1 MSTRT
6 SMALPVSSARQR
18 FLQSPC
24 NRLGDKIG
32 DVTAEGGDL
41 LHSARGEKTVLRRRH
56 QIDRFDVGGELAVEL
71 IHLQLVLEVRDRA
84 QSLDDRLGPAIPRE
98 LDHEVGERL
107 HAYVA
112 EMRRRALDELD
123 P

>member
-18 FLQSPC
+18 FLQAPC
-24 NRLGDKIG
+24 NRLWDKIG
-32 DVTAEGGDL
+32 DVTAEHGDL

-56 QIDRFDVGGELAVEL
+56 QVDRLYVGGQLAVEL
-71 IHLQLVLEVRDRA
+71 VHLELVLEIGDRA
-84 QSLDDRLGPAIPRE
+84 QAFDDRLGAAFAGE

-107 HAYVA
+107 HADVA
-112 EMRRRALDELD
+112 E
-123 P
+123 